1 MVKYKEGYYNTS
13 KPRLMIEKS
22 VFYVCNFTIKTH
34 NLQFIYRGGNF
45 DVQKKEIVIFAM
57 LFNDK
62 QPLLDSLYEI
72 YIEMKWIRKGPC
84 ISRN

>member
-1 MVKYKEGYYNTS
+1 
-13 KPRLMIEKS
+13 MIEK
-22 VFYVCNFTIKTH
+22 VYFMYVILPLKPIICN
-34 NLQFIYRGGNF
+34 LFIGGGNF
-45 DVQKKEIVIFAM
+45 DVQKEKIVIFAM